1 MGFKLRKPNPKGEFR
16 ISLGSIK
23 GYKSDSPDRDND
35 VNIIHSKTIT
45 MEGVPHDVVGT
56 DNKGVSITMEPG
68 KNYEFPGDKVIETPV
83 KHTFKGLLSGPY
95 STHNRGHIVDGKT
108 HDEPW
113 KGKWND
119 PLDKKDDKNGNR

>member
-45 MEGVPHDVVGT
+45 MEGVPHDVEGT
-56 DNKGVSITMEPG
+56 DDLGNVVIMKPG
-68 KNYEFPGDKVIETPV
+68 KNYEFPGSKVTERKI
-83 KHTFKGLLSGPY
+83 
-95 STHNRGHIVDGKT
+95 
-108 HDEPW
+108 
-113 KGKWND
+113 
-119 PLDKKDDKNGNR
+119 